1 MGFGTAIEPTP
12 SAANEEIGTRSQD
25 DWYAESIAQYGSSL
39 VRLARGY
46 EAQPDR
52 RKDLLQ
58 AIHIA
63 IWESFAIF
71 DGRCSLRTWVYRVAH
86 ITATKHIVSDRKMRW
101 REMYTLDDVPEP
113 EDPQDAVGALAHND
127 TLDRLLALIDRL
139 KPLDRQII
147 LLYLEDFS
155 ADAIGEVVGLSSEN
169 IATKVHRIKK
179 LLARMFHERGT
190 P

>member
-1 MGFGTAIEPTP
+1 MVFRTAIQPTL
-12 SAANEEIGTRSQD
+12 SAANDVTGTRSQD
-25 DWYAESIAQYGSSL
+25 DWYAESIADYGPSL
-39 VRLARGY
+39 ARLARGY

-71 DGRCSLRTWVYRVAH
+71 DERCSLRTWVYRVAH

-101 REMYTLDDVPEP
+101 REMYTLDNVPEP
-113 EDPQDAVGALAHND
+113 EDPEDAVGALAHSD
-127 TLDRLLALIDRL
+127 TLKRLLALIDRL

-169 IATKVHRIKK
+169 IATKIHRIKK
-179 LLARMFHERGT
+179 LLARMIHDRRA

>member
-1 MGFGTAIEPTP
+1 MVFPTAIQPTL
-12 SAANEEIGTRSQD
+12 SAANDVAGTRAQD
-25 DWYAESIAQYGSSL
+25 DWYAESIARYGASL
-39 VRLARGY
+39 ARLARGY

-52 RKDLLQ
+52 RQDLLQ

-63 IWESFAIF
+63 VWQSFAIF
-71 DGRCSLRTWVYRVAH
+71 DERCSLRTWVYRVAH
-86 ITATKHIVSDRKMRW
+86 ITAIKHTVSDRKMRW

-113 EDPQDAVGALAHND
+113 EDPEDTVGAVAHSD
-127 TLDRLLALIDRL
+127 TLKRLLALVDRL

-169 IATKVHRIKK
+169 IATKIHRIKK
-179 LLARMFHERGT
+179 LLARMIDDRRA

>member
-1 MGFGTAIEPTP
+1 MVFPTAIQPTL
-12 SAANEEIGTRSQD
+12 SATNDITGTRSQD
-25 DWYAESIAQYGSSL
+25 DWYAESIARYGESL
-39 VRLARGY
+39 ARLARGH

-52 RKDLLQ
+52 RQDLLQ

-71 DGRCSLRTWVYRVAH
+71 DERCSLRTWVYRVAH
-86 ITATKHIVSDRKMRW
+86 ITAIKHIVSDRKMRW

-113 EDPQDAVGALAHND
+113 EDPQDAVGAVADSD
-127 TLDRLLALIDRL
+127 TLKRLLALVDRL

-169 IATKVHRIKK
+169 IATKIHRIKK
-179 LLARMFHERGT
+179 LLARMIDDRRAT
-190 P
+190 